1 METSQGVCREHF
13 DLETKFY
20 ETDYTIPQQVN
31 KAFKYGEK
39 IITVISADTDV
50 FVLLCN
56 MYAVKVCWDAEVYI

>member
-20 ETDYTIPQQVN
+20 ETDYIIPKQVHE
-31 KAFKYGEK
+31 AFKNGEK
-39 IITVISADTDV
+39 IITVISANTDV

-56 MYAVKVCWDAEVYI
+56 MYAVKVCWNAEVYM